1 MKMAYSVV
9 IAEDYKMARDV
20 FAATVEDSELF
31 TLAAVFNTAYDAMD
45 WFEHNTADLVLMDV
59 LIPGSI
65 NGISA
70 AKIIKERSPATK
82 IIIVTSMP
90 EISYIDRAKAVGA
103 ESFWYKELQEQPL
116 LELMTRT
123 VNGESIYP
131 AQSPVVQFGS
141 TLSSELTGREKSVLR
156 ELVDGRSNKEIA
168 EKLGIAENTVKM
180 NITNMLTKT
189 GYKSRLELALKARH
203 LGLVIRD

>member
-1 MKMAYSVV
+1 M
-9 IAEDYKMARDV
+9 
-20 FAATVEDSELF
+20 
-31 TLAAVFNTAYDAMD
+31 
-45 WFEHNTADLVLMDV
+45 
-59 LIPGSI
+59 
-65 NGISA
+65 
-70 AKIIKERSPATK
+70 
-82 IIIVTSMP
+82 
-90 EISYIDRAKAVGA
+90 GA